1 MTKKDYVFLAELF
14 AMLEMGYMS
23 AEDLRFYL
31 IQYLGED
38 NSKFD
43 GDEFAKYIQDLRN
56 EVIPFKYF

>member
-1 MTKKDYVFLAELF
+1 
-14 AMLEMGYMS
+14 MLEMGYMS
-23 AEDLRFYL
+23 AENLRFYL

-43 GDEFAKYIQDLRN
+43 SDVFAKYIQDLKN